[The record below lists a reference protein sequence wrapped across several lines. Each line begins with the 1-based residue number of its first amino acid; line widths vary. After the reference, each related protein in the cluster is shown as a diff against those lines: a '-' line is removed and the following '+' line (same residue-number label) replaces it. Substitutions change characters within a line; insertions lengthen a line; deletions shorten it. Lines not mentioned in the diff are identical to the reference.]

1 MMGKRLNYQSL
12 YDDMIAQRNTALAR
26 VALLEDEIA
35 NYWEPANAAAI
46 TRAAAAEAA
55 LRELRE
61 NVMLGLGMAA
71 DDVAA
76 VDDESADATISYLL
90 SGHKELA
97 AALRHMTE
105 ERDTISSAWDELAA
119 ERDALRA
126 QLDAAGWQKCGYPD
140 TPEEGE
146 NVVWSEADTATWPGQ
161 WVGHYN
167 PRQADSFQG
176 LWYLRLP
183 APPQE

>member
-1 MMGKRLNYQSL
+1 MMSGNDKGNFRFLLEDVLEYSNAETRYRICEA
-12 YDDMIAQRNTALAR
+12 YDKALAR
-26 VALLEDEIA
+26 AE
-35 NYWEPANAAAI
+35 
-46 TRAAAAEAA
+46 AAEAA

-119 ERDALRA
+119 NTALRA
-126 QLDAAGWQKCGYPD
+126 QLDAAG
-140 TPEEGE
+140 EE
-146 NVVWSEADTATWPGQ
+146 ND
-161 WVGHYN
+161 
-167 PRQADSFQG
+167 D
-176 LWYLRLP
+176 
-183 APPQE
+183 

>member
-1 MMGKRLNYQSL
+1 MEMDISEAKYFYELTCQSRDEWMGRA
-12 YDDMIAQRNTALAR
+12 IAA
-26 VALLEDEIA
+26 VADLH
-35 NYWEPANAAAI
+35 
-46 TRAAAAEAA
+46 
-55 LRELRE
+55 ELRE

-126 QLDAAGWQKCGYPD
+126 QLG
-140 TPEEGE
+140 
-146 NVVWSEADTATWPGQ
+146 
-161 WVGHYN
+161 VGKD
-167 PRQADSFQG
+167 R
-176 LWYLRLP
+176 
-183 APPQE
+183 

>member
-1 MMGKRLNYQSL
+1 MMEGKIKL
-12 YDDMIAQRNTALAR
+12 YSIPIDGDGFEFMTAVDVDDYDNL
-26 VALLEDEIA
+26 VAG
-35 NYWEPANAAAI
+35 
-46 TRAAAAEAA
+46 AEA
-55 LRELRE
+55 
-61 NVMLGLGMAA
+61 
-71 DDVAA
+71 
-76 VDDESADATISYLL
+76 
-90 SGHKELA
+90 
-97 AALRHMTE
+97 
-105 ERDTISSAWDELAA
+105 LAA
-119 ERDALRA
+119 EVARLTADNDALRA

>member
-1 MMGKRLNYQSL
+1 MMGKRPNYQSL

-46 TRAAAAEAA
+46 ARAAAAEAA

-76 VDDESADATISYLL
+76 VDDELADTTIAYLL
-90 SGHKELA
+90 AGHKELA
-97 AALRHMTE
+97 RDLRHMTE
-105 ERDTISSAWDELAA
+105 ERDAISSAWDELSA
-119 ERDALRA
+119 EVGRLTADNAALRA
-126 QLDAAGWQKCGYPD
+126 QLDAATKLNTDLLNDAIRLTGRVNELEDAGWGD
-140 TPEEGE
+140 E
-146 NVVWSEADTATWPGQ
+146 
-161 WVGHYN
+161 
-167 PRQADSFQG
+167 F
-176 LWYLRLP
+176 
-183 APPQE
+183 